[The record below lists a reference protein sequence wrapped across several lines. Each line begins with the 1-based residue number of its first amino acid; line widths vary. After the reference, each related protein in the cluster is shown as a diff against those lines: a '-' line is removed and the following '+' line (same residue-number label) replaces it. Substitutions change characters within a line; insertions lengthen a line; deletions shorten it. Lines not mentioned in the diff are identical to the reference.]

1 MDSQSTQMRALETCD
16 ANAYIKNIISYVFVL
31 LFIIY
36 INKDCNNYQKY
47 LKMSTLNILSD

>member
-16 ANAYIKNIISYVFVL
+16 ANAYIKNIISYLFVL

-47 LKMSTLNILSD
+47 LKCQH